1 MTSQAERYTRIIRES
16 VRTSNSVSREEIIG
30 VLNSLDVE
38 TEDINDAVQNSSI
51 RITRDEKGFFENY
64 ISDLEDI
71 EPWIKKIREEE
82 ETGAKK
88 QAFKQANRE
97 LKELERE
104 IQTAI
109 DEEYTLEQ
117 IASVLNDPKLAE
129 KGEKSIAELESLESR
144 LKNLAK
150 KKQDT
155 GELLQKFEN
164 AEDKVKGRDILHG
177 VEIRKKAVEELLS
190 KSIIKDVDGK
200 EVPLH
205 LPDWERDRFEDTDV
219 IYTTIEKD
227 NYASRMLEVAK
238 TLVEFA
244 ADLGEIDPETAFKTE
259 VRVGDIE
266 YKRKVKK
273 DTQSADSPLFNHMDH
288 SSFNVWM
295 NAAVTKYHLEN
306 GVDSGFDRMIII
318 DHEVLE
324 SKVATLS
331 VLVHELMHAYFQH
344 TGEFEGA
351 EGHKKIHQ
359 LSIRVLG
366 TPIKED
372 KDNED
377 FQMEDL
383 LNKINPVT
391 REDINKAYIYSV
403 ASETLF

>member
-71 EPWIKKIREEE
+71 EPWAKKIREEE

>member
-71 EPWIKKIREEE
+71 EPWARKIKEEE
-82 ETGAKK
+82 EVGAKK
-88 QAFKQANRE
+88 QAFRQANRE